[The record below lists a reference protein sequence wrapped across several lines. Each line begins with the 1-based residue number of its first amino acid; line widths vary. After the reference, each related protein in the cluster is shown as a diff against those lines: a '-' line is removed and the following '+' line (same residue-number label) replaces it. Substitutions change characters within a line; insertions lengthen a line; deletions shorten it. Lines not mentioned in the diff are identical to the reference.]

1 MFELKVGWRN
11 ILRHRRRSLVTLL
24 AVVTGV
30 VSIILFGGFVQANYE
45 GLRESVIR
53 SQYGHL
59 QVYQAGYEDLHR
71 SAPEKVRLSRPD
83 AEKIVAIMEGDAHF
97 VAASR
102 RIEFTGLLGN
112 ERQSQAAVIRAADPD
127 AESLINSA
135 LTLIDGND
143 LDASDAEGVL
153 LGEGLAQSLNAGT
166 GDMLTLVSATVDGV
180 MNAVDV
186 RVQGIFRSFAKE
198 YDDRAMMMSLVQ
210 AQRLLGTDKVDM
222 VVLLI
227 DDTSHLQEVTAAVT
241 SALQQSG
248 LKTEMRSW
256 DQLAG
261 FYHRVVELYDGI
273 FLFVIIVIAVVV
285 LFGIT
290 NTMTMAVM
298 ERTAEIGTLRAIG
311 ARQTGI
317 VRQFVVEGL
326 VLAALSSVVGVLIGV
341 ALSSGITGLEIMMP
355 PPPGSSRGYPLRI
368 ALVPWM
374 WVVSAGGVWMIAA
387 LATLFPAIQASRKSI
402 VDALRHV

>member
-11 ILRHRRRSLVTLL
+11 ILRHWRRSLVTLL

-30 VSIILFGGFVQANYE
+30 VSIILFGGFVSANYD

-59 QVYQAGYEDLHR
+59 QVYQVGYEELHR
-71 SAPEKVRLSRPD
+71 SAPEKVRLSRQD
-83 AEKIVAIMEGDAHF
+83 AEKIVAIMEREPRF
-97 VAASR
+97 IAASR

-112 ERQSQAAVIRAADPD
+112 EKQSQAAVIRAVDTD

-135 LTLIDGND
+135 LTVIEGND
-143 LDASDAEGVL
+143 LDASDAEGAL
-153 LGEGLAQSLNAGT
+153 LGEGLAQSLNAKT
-166 GDMLTLVSATVDGV
+166 GDPLTLVSTTVDGG

-198 YDDRAMMMSLVQ
+198 YDDRAMMMPLAQ
-210 AQRLLGTDKVDM
+210 AQRVLGTDAVDM

-227 DDTSHLQEVTAAVT
+227 DDTAGLPAVQAALT
-241 SALQQSG
+241 SSLQQAG
-248 LKTEMRSW
+248 LQTEMRSW
-256 DQLAG
+256 DQLAT

-273 FLFVIIVIAVVV
+273 FMFVIIVIAVVV

-290 NTMTMAVM
+290 NTMMMAVM

-311 ARQTGI
+311 TRQTGI
-317 VRQFVVEGL
+317 VRQFVVES
-326 VLAALSSVVGVLIGV
+326 VILAAVSSLVGVVIGV
-341 ALSSGITGLEIMMP
+341 ALSRGITGLEIMMP
-355 PPPGSSRGYPLRI
+355 APPGSSRGYPLRI
-368 ALVPWM
+368 ALVPWL
-374 WVVSAGGVWMIAA
+374 WVVSALGVWMIAA
-387 LATLFPAIQASRKSI
+387 FATLFPAINASRKSI
-402 VDALRHV
+402 VDALRYV

>member
-59 QVYQAGYEDLHR
+59 QVYQEGYEAKHR
-71 SAPEKVRLSRPD
+71 STPEKVRLSKQES
-83 AEKIVAIMEGDAHF
+83 EKIVSIMERDPHF
-97 VAASR
+97 IAASR

-112 ERQSQAAVIRAADPD
+112 EKQSQAAVIRAVDPD

-135 LTLIDGND
+135 LTIIDGND
-143 LDASDAEGVL
+143 LDSSDAEGVL
-153 LGEGLAQSLNAGT
+153 LGEGLAQSLNAKT
-166 GDMLTLVSATVDGV
+166 GDSLTLVSATVGGA

-198 YDDRAMMMSLVQ
+198 YDDRAMMMPLSQ
-210 AQRLLGTDKVDM
+210 AQRVLGTDAVDM

-227 DDTSHLQEVTAAVT
+227 DDTSKLKGVKAALGA
-241 SALQQSG
+241 SLKQAG
-248 LKTEMRSW
+248 LHTEMQTW
-256 DQLAG
+256 DQLAS

-290 NTMTMAVM
+290 NTMMIAVM

-311 ARQTGI
+311 TRQTGI
-317 VRQFVVEGL
+317 VKQFVVEGL

-341 ALSSGITGLEIMMP
+341 ALSRGITGLEVMMP

-368 ALVPWM
+368 ALVPWVWM
-374 WVVSAGGVWMIAA
+374 VSAFGVWAIAA
-387 LATLFPAIQASRKSI
+387 LATLFPAINASRKSI

>member
-30 VSIILFGGFVQANYE
+30 VSIILFGGFVHANYE

-59 QVYQAGYEDLHR
+59 QVYQKGYEELHR
-71 SAPEKVRLSRPD
+71 SAPEKVRLARED
-83 AEKIVAIMEGDAHF
+83 ADKIVALMEREPRF
-97 VAASR
+97 IAASR

-112 ERQSQAAVIRAADPD
+112 EKQSQAAVIRAVDIE

-135 LTLIDGND
+135 LTVIDGND
-143 LDASDAEGVL
+143 LEADDAEGVL
-153 LGEGLAQSLNAGT
+153 LGEGLAQSLNAKP
-166 GDMLTLVSATVDGV
+166 GDPLTLVSTTVDGG

-198 YDDRAMMMSLVQ
+198 YDDRAMMMPLSQ
-210 AQRLLGTDKVDM
+210 AQRVLGTDAVDM

-227 DDTSHLQEVTAAVT
+227 DDTAHLPEVRTALA
-241 SALQQSG
+241 SAFKQAG
-248 LKTEMRSW
+248 LATEMRGW
-256 DQLAG
+256 EQLAS

-273 FLFVIIVIAVVV
+273 FMFVIIVIAVVV

-290 NTMTMAVM
+290 NTMMMAVM

-311 ARQTGI
+311 TRQTGI

-326 VLAALSSVVGVLIGV
+326 VLAALSSVIGVILAV
-341 ALSSGITGLEIMMP
+341 ALSRGITGLEIMMP
-355 PPPGSSRGYPLRI
+355 APPGSSRGYPLRI
-368 ALVPWM
+368 AQVPWM
-374 WVVSAGGVWMIAA
+374 WVVSAFGVWMIAA
-387 LATLFPAIQASRKSI
+387 FATLFPAINASRKSI

>member
-59 QVYQAGYEDLHR
+59 QVYQQGYEAKHR
-71 SAPEKVRLSRPD
+71 SAPEKVRLSK
-83 AEKIVAIMEGDAHF
+83 AESEKIVSIMERDPHF
-97 VAASR
+97 IAASR

-112 ERQSQAAVIRAADPD
+112 EKQSQATVIRAVDPD

-135 LTLIDGND
+135 LTIIDGND
-143 LDASDAEGVL
+143 LDSNDAEGVL
-153 LGEGLAQSLNAGT
+153 LGEGLAQSLNAKT
-166 GDMLTLVSATVDGV
+166 GDTLTLVSATVGGA

-186 RVQGIFRSFAKE
+186 RVQGVFRSFAKE
-198 YDDRAMMMSLVQ
+198 YDDRAMMMPLSQ
-210 AQRLLGTDKVDM
+210 AQRVLGTDAVDM

-227 DDTSHLQEVTAAVT
+227 DDTSKLKGVQTVLAT
-241 SALQQSG
+241 SLKDAG
-248 LKTEMRSW
+248 LKTEIRTW
-256 DQLAG
+256 DQLAS

-290 NTMTMAVM
+290 NTMMIAVM

-311 ARQTGI
+311 TRQTGI
-317 VRQFVVEGL
+317 VKQFVVEGL
-326 VLAALSSVVGVLIGV
+326 VLAALSSVVGVLIGI
-341 ALSSGITGLEIMMP
+341 ALSRGITGLEVMMP

-368 ALVPWM
+368 ALVPWVWM
-374 WVVSAGGVWMIAA
+374 VSAFGVWAIAA
-387 LATLFPAIQASRKSI
+387 LATLFPAVNASRKSI

>member
-11 ILRHRRRSLVTLL
+11 ILRHKRRSLVTLL
-24 AVVTGV
+24 AVLTGV

-59 QVYQAGYEDLHR
+59 QVYQAGYERLHR
-71 SAPEKVRLSRPD
+71 SAPEQVRLSRPD
-83 AEKIVAIMEGDAHF
+83 ADKIISIMERDPRF

-112 ERQSQAAVIRAADPD
+112 EKTSQAAVIRAADPD

-135 LTLIDGND
+135 LTLIDGDD
-143 LDASDAEGVL
+143 LDADDPEGVL
-153 LGEGLAQSLNAGT
+153 LGEGLAQSLNART
-166 GDMLTLVSATVDGV
+166 GDALTLVSSTVDGV

-186 RVQGIFRSFAKE
+186 RVQGVFRSFAKE
-198 YDDRAMMMSLVQ
+198 YDDRAMLMPLAQ
-210 AQRLLGTDKVDM
+210 AQRLLDTDSVDM

-227 DDTSHLQEVTAAVT
+227 DDTSHWREVMAGL
-241 SALQQSG
+241 SASLGQAG
-248 LKTEMRSW
+248 LSTELRGW
-256 DQLAG
+256 DELAS

-273 FLFVIIVIAVVV
+273 FLFVIVVIAVVV
-285 LFGIT
+285 LFGIS
-290 NTMTMAVM
+290 NTMTMAVV

-326 VLAALSSVVGVLIGV
+326 VLAALSSVAGVIIGV
-341 ALSSGITGLEIMMP
+341 ALSRGITGLEIMMP

-374 WVVSAGGVWMIAA
+374 WLVSACGVWMIAA
-387 LATLFPAIQASRKSI
+387 LATLLPAIQASRKSI

>member
-11 ILRHRRRSLVTLL
+11 ILRHWRRSLVTLL

-30 VSIILFGGFVQANYE
+30 VSIILFGGFVSANYD

-59 QVYQAGYEDLHR
+59 QVYQVGYEELHR
-71 SAPEKVRLSRPD
+71 SAPEKVRLSRQD
-83 AEKIVAIMEGDAHF
+83 AEKIVAIMEREPRF
-97 VAASR
+97 IAASR

-112 ERQSQAAVIRAADPD
+112 EKQSQATVIRAVDTD

-135 LTLIDGND
+135 LTVIEGND
-143 LDASDAEGVL
+143 LDASDAEGAL
-153 LGEGLAQSLNAGT
+153 LGEGLAQSLNAKT
-166 GDMLTLVSATVDGV
+166 GDLLTLVSTTVDGG

-198 YDDRAMMMSLVQ
+198 YDDRAMMMPLAQ
-210 AQRLLGTDKVDM
+210 AQRVLGTDAVDM

-227 DDTSHLQEVTAAVT
+227 DDTAGLPAVQAALT
-241 SALQQSG
+241 SSLQQAG
-248 LKTEMRSW
+248 LQTEMRSW
-256 DQLAG
+256 DQLAT

-273 FLFVIIVIAVVV
+273 FMFVIIVIAVVV

-290 NTMTMAVM
+290 NTMMMAVM

-311 ARQTGI
+311 TRQTGI
-317 VRQFVVEGL
+317 VRQFVVES
-326 VLAALSSVVGVLIGV
+326 VILAAVSSLVGVVIGV
-341 ALSSGITGLEIMMP
+341 ALSRGITGLEIMMP
-355 PPPGSSRGYPLRI
+355 APPGSSRGYPLRI
-368 ALVPWM
+368 ALVPWL
-374 WVVSAGGVWMIAA
+374 WAVSALGVWMIAA
-387 LATLFPAIQASRKSI
+387 FATLFPAINASRKSI
-402 VDALRHV
+402 VDALRYV